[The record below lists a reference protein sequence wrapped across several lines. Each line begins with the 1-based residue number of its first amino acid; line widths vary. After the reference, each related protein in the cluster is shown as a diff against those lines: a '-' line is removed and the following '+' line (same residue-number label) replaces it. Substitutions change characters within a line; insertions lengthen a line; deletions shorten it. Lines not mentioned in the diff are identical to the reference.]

1 MNRLK
6 KILCFML
13 LMFTTFALN
22 AQELLTEEARR
33 AQRNEQSIYIVL
45 IVVLTLML
53 GLFVYLFYL
62 DRKISKLE
70 KEG

>member
-1 MNRLK
+1 MNRLR
-6 KILCFML
+6 KILGIML

-22 AQELLTEEARR
+22 AQEIITEETRK

-45 IVVLTLML
+45 TVVLTLML
-53 GLFVYLFYL
+53 GIFVYLFYL
-62 DRKISKLE
+62 DRKIAKLE

>member
-6 KILCFML
+6 KMLCFML

-45 IVVLTLML
+45 AVVLTLML
-53 GLFVYLFYL
+53 GLFVYLFNL
-62 DRKISKLE
+62 DRKITKLE
-70 KEG
+70 KQG